1 MAPERVRRAAVALAG
16 LLGLSWLSQGWAA
29 STPGDLESEQSDQAV
44 QGETADKSATSAQ
57 VDLAKGAQ
65 ETREQAD
72 EPQPQSKSVA
82 PPADPCAE
90 IEARLNRR
98 RQWLQKRRI
107 EQFAR
112 GGAPDANL
120 GIPDVTWQ
128 WCVANPDDIDCN
140 MPKVTVF
147 FSTEELRGGQ
157 APEEYDPHVV
167 LMRRELNT
175 CRRRPWR

>member
-1 MAPERVRRAAVALAG
+1 MDPERVRRAAVSATG
-16 LLGLSWLSQGWAA
+16 LLCLSWPPLTWAA
-29 STPGDLESEQSDQAV
+29 STPGEVESGQGV
-44 QGETADKSATSAQ
+44 QADKAGQSAKDGPSEDAQ
-57 VDLAKGAQ
+57 VSRENAK
-65 ETREQAD
+65 
-72 EPQPQSKSVA
+72 EPPPTSVA
-82 PPADPCAE
+82 PVDPCAE

-98 RQWLQKRRI
+98 RQWLEARRI

-128 WCVANPDDIDCN
+128 WCEANPGDIDCN

-167 LMRRELNT
+167 LMRRELKT